1 MGRKGLF
8 LFMVTLALLLLP
20 LSSPAQNTRTQES
33 KKAKLEKEIEI
44 INKQLKD
51 NSSKSKSALNDL
63 SLVQKKISNRKE
75 LVAESDRE
83 IKEISAK
90 IDEKTKEIEVLEGRL
105 DTLSLYYA
113 KLVRN
118 AYKNRDT
125 KVWYMYILASENVG
139 QAFRRMGYLRDLSQQ
154 MNVQAEKIQ
163 ATKNE
168 IEEEN
173 ASLMAMKA
181 EAQTVRSRRQS
192 ELDALQQEEKDSK
205 TIVDRLKRDR
215 KKYQNELASKKK
227 QVDALNKEI
236 QRIIREATKGDSK
249 TRTPAKAIDYTLD
262 AEFAKNKG
270 KLPWPAEGPVV
281 DKFGQH
287 NHPVYT
293 NVKLPFN
300 NGVTI
305 SVSNG
310 AAVKSVFNG
319 EVRQIVVM
327 PGYNKCV
334 LVQHGNYFTFYCKLG
349 NVYVKA
355 GDKVKTGDT
364 IGVVDTMDGLTQLHF
379 EVWKGTEPQNPEL
392 WLR

>member
-1 MGRKGLF
+1 M
-8 LFMVTLALLLLP
+8 
-20 LSSPAQNTRTQES
+20 
-33 KKAKLEKEIEI
+33 
-44 INKQLKD
+44 
-51 NSSKSKSALNDL
+51 
-63 SLVQKKISNRKE
+63 
-75 LVAESDRE
+75 
-83 IKEISAK
+83 
-90 IDEKTKEIEVLEGRL
+90 

-249 TRTPAKAIDYTLD
+249 TGTPAKAIDYTLD